1 MIHPFSNVIT
11 GLTQAGGVNNKGS
24 LRDIQIVRNGQKI
37 GTVDLYNYIFLGKNI
52 GDVRLMDQDIIYI
65 PPRISTIP
73 LTGRVRNP
81 GYYEVA
87 EKESEPPAHDP
98 MMSTTGRELVATETV
113 RFKIDLGDAEV
124 SRGGRVIA
132 ASDTLENILEELET
146 DLLMADMGHEAVQDV
161 MTTLRGSLIGAR
173 IARKADLS

>member
-1 MIHPFSNVIT
+1 
-11 GLTQAGGVNNKGS
+11 
-24 LRDIQIVRNGQKI
+24 
-37 GTVDLYNYIFLGKNI
+37 
-52 GDVRLMDQDIIYI
+52 
-65 PPRISTIP
+65 
-73 LTGRVRNP
+73 
-81 GYYEVA
+81 
-87 EKESEPPAHDP
+87 

-113 RFKIDLGDAEV
+113 GFKIDLGDAEV

-173 IARKADLS
+173 IARKADLSEIIETASVSYTHLTLPTIYSV